1 MSAGHI
7 RLRASERPEQTRR
20 WGAVWIA
27 ADRRAPFKVE
37 QPQERPRRRWWPL

>member
-1 MSAGHI
+1 MKPAPP
-7 RLRASERPEQTRR
+7 RKRASERAGDTKH

-37 QPQERPRRRWWPL
+37 QTRERSARRWWPL

>member
-1 MSAGHI
+1 MKLAPA
-7 RLRASERPEQTRR
+7 RKRASQRPDDTAH

-37 QPQERPRRRWWPL
+37 HSQERPRRRWWQL